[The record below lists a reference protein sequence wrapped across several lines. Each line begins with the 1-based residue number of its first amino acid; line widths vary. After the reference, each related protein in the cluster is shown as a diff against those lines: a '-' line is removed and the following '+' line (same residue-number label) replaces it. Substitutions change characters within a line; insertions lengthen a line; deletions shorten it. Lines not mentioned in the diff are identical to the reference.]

1 MDSKIQEKSMFCF
14 FAEDEIFQLRES
26 YRGIIEKECEITR
39 KQVEESKQQV
49 VMELELQ
56 KQIAEDKVAIF
67 ILSYIYHVSYNYQ
80 QSINSFRVYILY
92 NSNVSNFPS
101 ESEVDDDEDDVNIA
115 DIKAAQNAE
124 NILEF
129 KLKLI
134 LLITLSQYLPYL
146 TLTLTHGSQHSQS
159 L

>member
-1 MDSKIQEKSMFCF
+1 MFCF

-67 ILSYIYHVSYNYQ
+67 TLSYIYHVSYNYQ

>member
-67 ILSYIYHVSYNYQ
+67 TLSYIYHVSYNYQ
-80 QSINSFRVYILY
+80 QSINSFRVYIPY

-134 LLITLSQYLPYL
+134 LQITLSQYLPYL

>member
-1 MDSKIQEKSMFCF
+1 MFCF

-67 ILSYIYHVSYNYQ
+67 TLSYIYHVSYNYQ
-80 QSINSFRVYILY
+80 QSINSFRVYIPY

-101 ESEVDDDEDDVNIA
+101 ESEVDDDEDDVTIA

-124 NILEF
+124 NIVEF

-146 TLTLTHGSQHSQS
+146 TLTLTHDSQHSQS

>member
-1 MDSKIQEKSMFCF
+1 MFCF

-67 ILSYIYHVSYNYQ
+67 TLSYIYHVSYDYQ
-80 QSINSFRVYILY
+80 QSINSFRVYIPY

-101 ESEVDDDEDDVNIA
+101 ESEVDDDEGDVTIA

-129 KLKLI
+129 KSKLI
-134 LLITLSQYLPYL
+134 LQITLSQYLPYL

>member
-67 ILSYIYHVSYNYQ
+67 TLSYIYHVSYDYQ
-80 QSINSFRVYILY
+80 QSINSFRVYIPY

-101 ESEVDDDEDDVNIA
+101 ESEVDDDEDDVTIA

-134 LLITLSQYLPYL
+134 LQITLSQYLPYL

>member
-67 ILSYIYHVSYNYQ
+67 TLSYIYHVSYNYQ
-80 QSINSFRVYILY
+80 QSINSFRVYIPY
-92 NSNVSNFPS
+92 NSNFSNFPS